1 MNEIDQERLE
11 NLYNALAVQMWALDD
26 ADNKKDYLSMVENA
40 SNIEKLS
47 YTIHFLKGNDDT
59 GERSNDEI
67 CIN

>member
-1 MNEIDQERLE
+1 MQITR
-11 NLYNALAVQMWALDD
+11 
-26 ADNKKDYLSMVENA
+26 KDYLSMVENA